1 MFISLPPQYIAP
13 PNPPLFESKVQDSKV
28 TFEFLEKSFVEFLH
42 KLSDAEKEEF
52 YLPFAVDQWIKQG
65 IAQVQVKQ
73 AKCEWMGVTYKE
85 DKPRVEESITNLVN
99 AGFYPSPLSM
109 A

>member
-1 MFISLPPQYIAP
+1 MNVWAFPS
-13 PNPPLFESKVQDSKV
+13 SV
-28 TFEFLEKSFVEFLH
+28 FEFLEKSFVEFLH

-73 AKCEWMGVTYKE
+73 AKCEWMGG
-85 DKPRVEESITNLVN
+85 DL
-99 AGFYPSPLSM
+99 
-109 A
+109 